1 MRWALLRPLRL
12 CVIVCLTPRAANA
25 VMKTAAFAAEEHER
39 KASGTRTGTG
49 PVGRDGHGGR
59 PHHRHGCVSRSERD
73 DARHRLGGAGL
84 PGLGG
89 GRRTFSI
96 WRIDHR
102 RIGRG
107 DARSRRGV
115 RLPQARPGT
124 RVGVSLRLDEQPCRQ
139 ALLDCHDRRR
149 LSHLP
154 GLLCACASHAHLHP
168 ALACAIYHPCF
179 RLRAHV
185 GAARGHRR
193 HRVHELYQLS
203 RRAVGGTSASG
214 ADRAQNRRDSRGRG
228 SGFRACGKTAAQ
240 RAAAVSVFVSDEPA
254 HRASDRDGGRPVGL

>member
-89 GRRTFSI
+89 GRRAFSI

-102 RIGRG
+102 PNQEEDRKSTRLNSSHDQISYAVFCLKKKKTLR
-107 DARSRRGV
+107 AAVRAEERGV
-115 RLPQARPGT
+115 FAR
-124 RVGVSLRLDEQPCRQ
+124 
-139 ALLDCHDRRR
+139 
-149 LSHLP
+149 
-154 GLLCACASHAHLHP
+154 
-168 ALACAIYHPCF
+168 IF
-179 RLRAHV
+179 RFI
-185 GAARGHRR
+185 
-193 HRVHELYQLS
+193 ES
-203 RRAVGGTSASG
+203 
-214 ADRAQNRRDSRGRG
+214 
-228 SGFRACGKTAAQ
+228 
-240 RAAAVSVFVSDEPA
+240 
-254 HRASDRDGGRPVGL
+254 